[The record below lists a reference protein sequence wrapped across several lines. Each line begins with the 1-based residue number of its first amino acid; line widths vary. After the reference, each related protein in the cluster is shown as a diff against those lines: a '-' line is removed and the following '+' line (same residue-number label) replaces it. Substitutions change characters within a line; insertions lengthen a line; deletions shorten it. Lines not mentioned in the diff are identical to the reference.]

1 MRRTCWISLALLI
14 LGVTIS
20 SGAWAVERQL
30 AGVRLGEKAL
40 SLLDK
45 PGFGQ
50 PNYIGPI
57 GTIALPSADQTGG
70 AGAGGAGRSGPS
82 GPTGATTGPNLTG
95 GMRGGGGRGGGGRG
109 GGMRGGGGRG
119 GGGRGGGMRGG
130 GGGGGRGGGMRGG
143 GGGRGGGG
151 RGGGRG
157 GRGGGGAT
165 GARGG
170 GGGGVS
176 GAGMYWYYRRAAGA
190 VMVLSLTLT
199 GEVKAITLSGAL
211 PYNAG
216 CTTRN
221 IGLASSYMDVISRY
235 GYPDQTVSLGN
246 AIELTYVDHGVRFTL
261 EGMRV
266 TRIAIGAEI
275 VGAVEAAPATPAPE
289 AAPPVGLSPEELR
302 GYL

>member
-1 MRRTCWISLALLI
+1 
-14 LGVTIS
+14 
-20 SGAWAVERQL
+20 
-30 AGVRLGEKAL
+30 
-40 SLLDK
+40 
-45 PGFGQ
+45 
-50 PNYIGPI
+50 
-57 GTIALPSADQTGG
+57 
-70 AGAGGAGRSGPS
+70 
-82 GPTGATTGPNLTG
+82 
-95 GMRGGGGRGGGGRG
+95 
-109 GGMRGGGGRG
+109 
-119 GGGRGGGMRGG
+119 
-130 GGGGGRGGGMRGG
+130 
-143 GGGRGGGG
+143 
-151 RGGGRG
+151 
-157 GRGGGGAT
+157 
-165 GARGG
+165 
-170 GGGGVS
+170 
-176 GAGMYWYYRRAAGA
+176 
-190 VMVLSLTLT
+190 MVLSLTLT

-216 CTTRN
+216 RTTRN